1 MIKILTIVLTL
12 STALAVPARADNS
25 RAPLPAAAVTP
36 AAATLKEIE
45 GALGFVPAFVRL
57 IPESL
62 LPGVWDQLKSLE
74 MNPKT
79 ALDNRTKELIG
90 LAVAAQIPCEY
101 CVYFHTKAAKA
112 NGATDQ
118 QILEAIGMASLTRAG
133 STFLNGAQADLAQY
147 KKDVDRIF
155 KPRGK

>member
-1 MIKILTIVLTL
+1 MTRTFSLAITL
-12 STALAVPARADNS
+12 CAALVAVPAYADKATTPPSPARA
-25 RAPLPAAAVTP
+25 ALT
-36 AAATLKEIE
+36 EIE
-45 GALGFVPAFVRL
+45 GTLGFVPAFIRV
-57 IPESL
+57 IPDSL

-90 LAVAAQIPCEY
+90 LAVASQIPCEF
-101 CVYFHTKAAKA
+101 CIYFHTKAAKA

-118 QILEAIGMASLTRAG
+118 QIQEAVGMASLTRAG
-133 STFLNGAQADLAQY
+133 STMVHGLQVDLDQY

-155 KPRGK
+155 RPHH